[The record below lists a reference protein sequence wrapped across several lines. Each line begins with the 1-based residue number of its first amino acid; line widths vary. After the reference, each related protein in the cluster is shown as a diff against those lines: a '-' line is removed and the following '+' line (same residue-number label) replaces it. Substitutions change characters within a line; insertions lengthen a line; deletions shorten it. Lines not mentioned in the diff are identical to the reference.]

1 MSPSAQFLRSLS
13 VSKFHCVPQTA
24 AICADPQKLAIARI
38 DAIIIKP
45 YQASKPLYQTSK
57 L

>member
-1 MSPSAQFLRSLS
+1 VCRKLRPYAPIL
-13 VSKFHCVPQTA
+13 KY
-24 AICADPQKLAIARI
+24 LAIARI